1 MIYKGF
7 NTKAV
12 QSGERDYNLLDTVVF
27 PIFQTSTFRMNDE
40 KYSDLNGRETFFYTR
55 INNPTTRVAEKKIA
69 DICNGSDAVMFSSG
83 MGAISAIFNTFLEE
97 DDEVIM
103 LKEMY
108 GGTYK
113 LMKSKFERLRI
124 KPVLISV
131 NDLENLEDYITRRT
145 KMIYVETLT
154 NPLIKLVDIQKVSE
168 VARKNGIISV
178 VDNTFMSPYNFRPL
192 EFEIDVALHSTT
204 KYIGGHSDLVGG
216 VVVSRDLEII
226 QKLLEE
232 RSTIGSNPSPFDSF
246 LTIRS
251 LKTLGLRVKRQ
262 NQNAKILAEFL
273 NDHPK
278 VKKVNY
284 PTLYKK
290 IPDCFKSCPGFGGV
304 MYIELES
311 FEKAIEFMRNLKII
325 IEATSLAGVESLITS
340 PVLTTHAGLSDEELE
355 KAGIS
360 KGSLRISVG
369 IEDIEDLIEDVKRA
383 LAKI

>member
-27 PIFQTSTFRMNDE
+27 PIFQASTFRMNDE

-69 DICNGSDAVMFSSG
+69 DLCSGSDAVMFSSG
-83 MGAISAIFNTFLEE
+83 MAAISAVFNTLLEKE
-97 DDEVIM
+97 DEVIM

-113 LMKSKFERLRI
+113 LIKNKFAKLS
-124 KPVLISV
+124 VNFALISV
-131 NDLENLEDYITRRT
+131 DDIVNLEDYITEKT

-154 NPLIKLVDIQKVSE
+154 NPLIKLVDIQKVAE

-192 EFEIDVALHSTT
+192 EFGIDVVIHSTT

-216 VVVSRDLEII
+216 VVISRNLEII
-226 QKLLEE
+226 QKLIEE
-232 RSTIGSNPSPFDSF
+232 RSTVGSNPSPFDSF

-251 LKTLGLRVKRQ
+251 LKTLGLRVERH

-273 NDHPK
+273 NNHPK

-284 PTLYKK
+284 PQLYER
-290 IPDCFKSCPGFGGV
+290 IPDCFKNCPGFGGV

-311 FEKAIEFMRNLKII
+311 FEKAVEFMRNLKII

-340 PVLTTHAGLSDEELE
+340 PILTTHAGLSDEELE
-355 KAGIS
+355 RAGIS

-369 IEDIEDLIEDVKRA
+369 IENIEDLIEDVEQS